1 MTVSEKDLQ
10 KSGLNPEEYQDLIRD
25 LDAISSTLKDK
36 DGQWLYWDITNMHE
50 GAMVRLE
57 NADEYSHLEEKIGM
71 IVELFFMGNC
81 KRWQCVVL
89 WSCGD
94 VNKFYRISDV
104 TYNRGAIVNRLVK
117 V

>member
-10 KSGLNPEEYQDLIRD
+10 KSGLSPEEYQDLIRD
-25 LDAISSTLKDK
+25 INAISFTLKEK
-36 DGQWLYWDITNMHE
+36 DRQWLYWDITSMHE
-50 GAMVRLE
+50 GAVVRLE
-57 NADEYSHLEEKIGM
+57 NADEYSHLEEKMGM
-71 IVELFFMGNC
+71 IVELFFMGKC

-104 TYNRGAIVNRLVK
+104 TYNRGAIVDRLVK